1 MSHSYSK
8 VFGALVL
15 LGLGVSCRANHAPKV
30 STGPRPSPQVVAAGG
45 VVSFVFEVE
54 DPDGDSMT
62 FQWQQL
68 PAEPAGTFSDATA
81 RNPTWVAPE
90 VSETTTF
97 AIMVTVEDS
106 EGDGIMAQGPG
117 VIVHAAASQA
127 P

>member
-15 LGLGVSCRANHAPKV
+15 LGLGVSCRANHPPEV

-45 VVSFVFEVE
+45 EVSFIFEVE
-54 DPDGDSMT
+54 DPDGDAMT
-62 FQWQQL
+62 YQWKQL
-68 PAEPAGTFSDATA
+68 PAQPAGTFSDVNA

-90 VSETTTF
+90 VSETTNF
-97 AIMVTVEDS
+97 AIMVTVLDS
-106 EGDGIMAQGPG
+106 EGGGIVAQGPG
-117 VIVHAAASQA
+117 VIVHAAASQS